1 VRKKKT
7 SREQVKGPSAE
18 GISRTVE
25 EIKSKAIKEA
35 DSTIQIIEAFASRGI
50 VKLMTDAFGGEFAVQ
65 IDLQAQ
71 QVMIYRCRPVDALPI
86 QPGSDPV

>member
-1 VRKKKT
+1 MRKRKT
-7 SREQVKGPSAE
+7 SRKQLKATSAE
-18 GISRTVE
+18 VISKTVE
-25 EIKSKAIKEA
+25 EIKVKAVKEA

-50 VKLMTDAFGGEFAVQ
+50 VKLMTDAFGGEFAVR
-65 IDLQAQ
+65 IDLAAQ